1 VTAGPVSEE
10 AVAAALRGVYDP
22 CSLSMRSPTSV
33 HDLGLIGRIGIDGD
47 RVTIELV
54 LTDPSCRYAGDIRA
68 HVADAIAAVDG
79 VRDVSVSFSTTVFW
93 SPARQAR
100 RGAHG

>member
-1 VTAGPVSEE
+1 MAGPVSEE
-10 AVAAALRGVYDP
+10 AVANVLRSVYDP

-33 HDLGLIGRIGIDGD
+33 YDLGLVGRIGVDGD
-47 RVTIELV
+47 RVAIELV

-68 HVADAIAAVDG
+68 HVADAVAAMDG
-79 VRDVSVSFSTTVFW
+79 VASVSVSLSITVFW

-100 RGAHG
+100 LSANE